1 MSYLV
6 FQRMFCL
13 HSHLPPV
20 WMVRLVLQMRLVS
33 MARQVELSAHA
44 TNGSKLVGRGGAE
57 S

>member
-1 MSYLV
+1 
-6 FQRMFCL
+6 MFCL